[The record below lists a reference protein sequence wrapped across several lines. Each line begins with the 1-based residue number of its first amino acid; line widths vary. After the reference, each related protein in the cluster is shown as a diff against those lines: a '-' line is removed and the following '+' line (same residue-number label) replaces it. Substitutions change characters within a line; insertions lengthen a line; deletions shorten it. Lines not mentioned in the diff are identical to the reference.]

1 MCKNYAHQNC
11 FNHGDVFMVG
21 ILVCGAGRGGTNACR
36 KYVTHSH
43 HFLQGLLVG
52 NTKTF
57 RDDIAGACQFA
68 IQAGA

>member
-1 MCKNYAHQNC
+1 MW
-11 FNHGDVFMVG
+11 
-21 ILVCGAGRGGTNACR
+21 CGERGTNACR